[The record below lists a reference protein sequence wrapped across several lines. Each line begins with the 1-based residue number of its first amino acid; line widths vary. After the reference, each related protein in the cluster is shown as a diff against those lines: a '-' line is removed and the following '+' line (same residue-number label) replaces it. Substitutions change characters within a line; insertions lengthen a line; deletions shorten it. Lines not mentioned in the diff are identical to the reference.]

1 MSMISGQVKLAFFI
15 RRWKNGGP
23 VLQKRK
29 KSQSASWTW
38 TRNCIIKTL
47 PLSVCVC
54 LPRVWGTLCVF
65 LFYDRRWDGW
75 GSPLWLTRPVGSID
89 DMIVHYDV
97 MLMRLL
103 VSNTRWPWFQVP
115 ALIQDASWTLT
126 SAYLCPLLQPQTTP
140 VFNLPLPWQPNW
152 YILCWS
158 SETCFKWFTDNMDA
172 HKIMGIHIGCK
183 AKWSGPSVFRLVKA
197 DL

>member
-1 MSMISGQVKLAFFI
+1 MSMISGQVKFAFFI
-15 RRWKNGGP
+15 RRWIHGGP

-38 TRNCIIKTL
+38 TRNCIIQTL

-75 GSPLWLTRPVGSID
+75 GSPPWLTRPVGSID
-89 DMIVHYDV
+89 DAIVHFDV

-103 VSNTRWPWFQVP
+103 VSNTRWPWFKH
-115 ALIQDASWTLT
+115 LGSFFW
-126 SAYLCPLLQPQTTP
+126 PLLDSNKFQFWYKTLPGLLPPHTY
-140 VFNLPLPWQPNW
+140 VRSFNLNQPLPSISPSPDSLIGTFCVGPPRHVSSGLQPIW
-152 YILCWS
+152 MPI
-158 SETCFKWFTDNMDA
+158 K
-172 HKIMGIHIGCK
+172 
-183 AKWSGPSVFRLVKA
+183 
-197 DL
+197 